1 MFRCPRPQEWNRVY
15 EELKR
20 AHRLAG
26 GAGGIVPPTPLILAW
41 NHSSASEKHRRW
53 AETVEWATAHGLG
66 HVVASIP
73 PEAFDSWNDDP
84 SGWLSTLD
92 DDPEQG

>member
-1 MFRCPRPQEWNRVY
+1 MFRCPRPEEWNRVY

-20 AHRLAG
+20 AHRAVG
-26 GAGGIVPPTPLILAW
+26 GAEGIVPPTPLILAW
-41 NHSSASEKHRRW
+41 NHSSASEKHNRW

-73 PEAFDSWNDDP
+73 STGFETWEGDP
-84 SGWLSTLD
+84 APWLPTLD
-92 DDPEQG
+92 DELEER